1 VAKTDTQAA
10 SIAASVAS
18 LQEAV
23 RDIKQHHER
32 ITADTTVKSADKVLE
47 N

>member
-1 VAKTDTQAA
+1 VAKTEQHAA
-10 SIAASVAS
+10 SFAASVAS

-23 RDIKQHHER
+23 SKMKQHHET
-32 ITADTTVKSADKVLE
+32 ITAETTVKSADKVLE